1 MELETAAR
9 AKLPLLILVINNNG
23 IYHGLDNNDYQESR
37 ANNSLPSTALSP
49 DTRYDLIAEACG
61 GRGWLAKNRKE
72 LREAM
77 AAALATKDTTCLIN
91 VVIAPGGR
99 TKLVSEGSVAALTL
113 RNLSTDAET
122 TMAGIRLDDQGR
134 GQVVN

>member
-9 AKLPLLILVINNNG
+9 ARLPLLILVINNNG
-23 IYHGLDNNDYQESR
+23 IYHGLENHDYESSR
-37 ANNSLPSTALSP
+37 ENHTLPSTALSP

-77 AAALATKDTTCLIN
+77 KAALATRDTTCLIN
-91 VVIAPGGR
+91 VAITPGGR
-99 TKLVSEGSVAALTL
+99 TKLVS
-113 RNLSTDAET
+113 
-122 TMAGIRLDDQGR
+122 
-134 GQVVN
+134 